1 MRTDMISIDLKSS
14 EVELLRDKD
23 ATMVEPQSSPEDK
36 GIFVT
41 FEGGDGAGKSTHLY
55 LVGEALRQRGYEVVC
70 YREPGRTVIG
80 EQLRS
85 ILLDPGNFLM
95 AQECELLLYEASRAQ
110 LVFQEIKPALA
121 RGAIVLCDRF
131 TDSTVAYQVYGRG
144 IDHDYVNRCNEFV
157 CQGIKPD
164 RTVLMLT
171 GGDAEV
177 GLDRAI
183 EHKHA
188 DRMEMAG
195 YDFHERVRHGFQELA
210 DQDPD
215 RIRIVLSNESKEHTA
230 RKVFEALSDLFP
242 WMADPSICTDE
253 YFEDLVLQRD
263 MAGRV

>member
-1 MRTDMISIDLKSS
+1 MHKDMIFIELKRSNLR
-14 EVELLRDKD
+14 LLRDKD
-23 ATMVEPQSSPEDK
+23 ITMVEPQSSPEGK
-36 GIFVT
+36 GIFIT

-55 LVGEALRQRGYEVVC
+55 LVGEALRQKGYEVAC
-70 YREPGRTVIG
+70 YREPGRTIIG

-121 RGAIVLCDRF
+121 RGAVVLCDRF
-131 TDSTVAYQVYGRG
+131 TDSTFAYQAYGRG
-144 IDHDYVNRCNEFV
+144 IDFDYVNRCNEFV
-157 CQGIKPD
+157 CQGVKPD

-171 GGDAEV
+171 GGGAEI
-177 GLDRAI
+177 GLDRAM

-195 YDFHERVRHGFQELA
+195 YDFHERVRAGFQELA
-210 DQDPD
+210 EQDPD
-215 RIRIVLSNESKEHTA
+215 RIRIVFSCDSKEHTA

-242 WMADPSICTDE
+242 WMGDPSICTDD